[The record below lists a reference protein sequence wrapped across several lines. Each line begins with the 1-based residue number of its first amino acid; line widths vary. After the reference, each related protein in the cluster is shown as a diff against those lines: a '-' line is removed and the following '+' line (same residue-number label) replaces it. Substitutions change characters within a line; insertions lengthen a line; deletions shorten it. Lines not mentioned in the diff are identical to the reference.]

1 MTLEDINKNGVMS
14 LDISEATAEDLDVLY
29 EHYANILRA
38 SKEKV
43 EQMRSEVKES
53 WSVIDGLE
61 ADEKKYA
68 VAGDEKSYMKEQ
80 VR

>member
-29 EHYANILRA
+29 EYYANILKA

-43 EQMRSEVKES
+43 
-53 WSVIDGLE
+53 
-61 ADEKKYA
+61 
-68 VAGDEKSYMKEQ
+68 
-80 VR
+80 